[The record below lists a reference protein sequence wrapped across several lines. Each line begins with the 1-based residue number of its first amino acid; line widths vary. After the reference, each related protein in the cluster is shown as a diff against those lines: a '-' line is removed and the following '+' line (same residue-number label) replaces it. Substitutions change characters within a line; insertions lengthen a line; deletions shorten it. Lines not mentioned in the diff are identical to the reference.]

1 MFMRARSMYNFLA
14 GSDQFS
20 LTVLLHNA
28 IAVVPPILSICPSAA
43 VEGSIAESS
52 SAPRKFVSCTTS
64 GLPPS
69 SVPASALCRLGSCA
83 RGGCTTIVLL
93 DFVCVSS
100 MTLVRL
106 AYWLEQH
113 VAVIAAFW
121 DDVDNLES

>member
-1 MFMRARSMYNFLA
+1 MFIWARSMYSFLA
-14 GSDQFS
+14 GSDQLS
-20 LTVLLHNA
+20 VTVLLQIA
-28 IAVVPPILSICPSAA
+28 IAVVPPTLSICLSAA

-52 SAPRKFVSCTTS
+52 NAPGHFVSCTTL

-100 MTLVRL
+100 TTLVRL